1 MSMYI
6 PIFGNVL
13 FCYAKKQ
20 PSNKPIEMYLKCK
33 IESPYWL
40 CPNRNKTCQAHDIT
54 HCARMKSCRTKI
66 KKKKTKKIPSKYSDY
81 VHSFDQCSFEW
92 TNTIFDSLL
101 VLYKKEMALLCVH
114 TNYNKLYRYNIN
126 STHAKLTKAV
136 TKFFIFLFII
146 KLRDKFSF

>member
-1 MSMYI
+1 MYYFVMPKNNPRTNQSKCI
-6 PIFGNVL
+6 SS
-13 FCYAKKQ
+13 AKLNLRIDCAQTEKKHVKRMT
-20 PSNKPIEMYLKCK
+20 SRIVHA
-33 IESPYWL
+33 W
-40 CPNRNKTCQAHDIT
+40 NRVVP
-54 HCARMKSCRTKI
+54 KS